1 MYAEVLP
8 FVFLFSSAGCFAR
21 QSIDE
26 KYSIVKNSSADLSSE
41 FSKIDLIFESADGS
55 ASKVSLLSSTSP
67 LALENYYIK
76 IVKGFKLKNVKSFGN
91 QIATIIVFQ

>member
-8 FVFLFSSAGCFAR
+8 FVFLFSSAGYFAR

-55 ASKVSLLSSTSP
+55 ASKVSLA
-67 LALENYYIK
+67 LAHLH
-76 IVKGFKLKNVKSFGN
+76 LK
-91 QIATIIVFQ
+91 TTT